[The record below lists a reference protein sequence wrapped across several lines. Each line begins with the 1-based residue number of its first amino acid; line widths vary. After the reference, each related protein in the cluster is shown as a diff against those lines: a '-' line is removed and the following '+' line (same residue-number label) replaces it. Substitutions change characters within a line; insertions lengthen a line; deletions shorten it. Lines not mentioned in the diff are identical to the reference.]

1 MVGVRLVDHADG
13 IGLCLLDGQQGFGF
27 ALGLANALLLHG
39 LGTQDGGLLFAL
51 GAGDGSLLFAL
62 GQQDGGALLAV
73 RLHLFLH
80 GLADLH
86 RRLDVFQLDAVD
98 LDAPAVRG
106 LVKAGGDLRVDEVA
120 ARQGLVQRHRAD
132 DVTQRRGGQVL
143 DGLDRAVHA
152 VGVHLGVKHL
162 KENDGVD
169 HHRDVVAGDDGLRRE
184 VGGLLLQRDLAG
196 DALDK
201 RRTDVQARAPGI
213 LVDAEPLGDIGVGLR
228 HNNDAAHQNH
238 QNNDEQDGKD

>member
-1 MVGVRLVDHADG
+1 MKIYLLRRLPGDLLDRGHGCGEILHVAGHDQLGGLAVSDLLHGLHAAQGQIVVVGVRLVDLRMASACAFWTVSRASASPRPRG
-13 IGLCLLDGQQGFGF
+13 CAA
-27 ALGLANALLLHG
+27 ALRPRRA
-39 LGTQDGGLLFAL
+39 DGGLLFAL

-120 ARQGLVQRHRAD
+120 ARQVSSSVIEPMMSRS
-132 DVTQRRGGQVL
+132 
-143 DGLDRAVHA
+143 
-152 VGVHLGVKHL
+152 
-162 KENDGVD
+162 
-169 HHRDVVAGDDGLRRE
+169 VVADRFSM
-184 VGGLLLQRDLAG
+184 AW
-196 DALDK
+196 
-201 RRTDVQARAPGI
+201 
-213 LVDAEPLGDIGVGLR
+213 IGR
-228 HNNDAAHQNH
+228 FTP
-238 QNNDEQDGKD
+238 